1 MDGGD
6 EMKKGEIVYIEAVNT
21 DYAGYSVTILA
32 GGSTGQGSEIPL
44 APIPPIQG
52 IPYSLVS
59 SGEESRQYIF
69 PESREERFL
78 DNNLLEFYKK
88 KGYSLP
94 GNKDA

>member
-6 EMKKGEIVYIEAVNT
+6 EMKKGETVYIESVNT
-21 DYAGYSVTILA
+21 DYAGYSLTILA
-32 GGSTGQGSEIPL
+32 GDSTSQVGGIQL
-44 APIPPIQG
+44 APIQG
-52 IPYSLVS
+52 IPYSYVS

-94 GNKDA
+94 GNKGA

>member
-1 MDGGD
+1 VSVGD
-6 EMKKGEIVYIEAVNT
+6 CT
-21 DYAGYSVTILA
+21 DQLIGVMMP
-32 GGSTGQGSEIPL
+32 PL
-44 APIPPIQG
+44 QG
-52 IPYSLVS
+52 IPYSPVS

>member
-6 EMKKGEIVYIEAVNT
+6 EMKKGRTVYIEAVNT
-21 DYAGYSVTILA
+21 DYAGYSLTIVA
-32 GGSTGQGSEIPL
+32 GGSTSQVGGIQL
-44 APIPPIQG
+44 APIQG
-52 IPYSLVS
+52 VPYSHVS

-88 KGYSLP
+88 KGYSLA